1 MIREVDL
8 VSYLP
13 PFLAEYKE
21 IRAALAAEDP
31 EFRIIWEAADRVLWN
46 EFIATADEFGVS
58 RYEKLLGI
66 TPYEKEQLESRRNRV
81 MARWFTR
88 IPYTIRALIE
98 KMALLCPKNDF
109 EIRFPV
115 LGAYKLDAIVSID
128 PDTEPLLSDICDL
141 LEEFI
146 PANLIYQATGRI
158 ERKKTLKI
166 RVGNA
171 RGICV
176 RIKAEPDKR
185 NSRVSRTIDIKAG
198 IGTLYYTKTTYWPEE
213 E

>member
-31 EFRIIWEAADRVLWN
+31 EFRIIWEAADRVLRN

-88 IPYTIRALIE
+88 IP
-98 KMALLCPKNDF
+98 
-109 EIRFPV
+109 
-115 LGAYKLDAIVSID
+115 
-128 PDTEPLLSDICDL
+128 
-141 LEEFI
+141 
-146 PANLIYQATGRI
+146 
-158 ERKKTLKI
+158 
-166 RVGNA
+166 
-171 RGICV
+171 
-176 RIKAEPDKR
+176 
-185 NSRVSRTIDIKAG
+185 
-198 IGTLYYTKTTYWPEE
+198 
-213 E
+213 

>member
-1 MIREVDL
+1 
-8 VSYLP
+8 
-13 PFLAEYKE
+13 
-21 IRAALAAEDP
+21 
-31 EFRIIWEAADRVLWN
+31 
-46 EFIATADEFGVS
+46 
-58 RYEKLLGI
+58 
-66 TPYEKEQLESRRNRV
+66 
-81 MARWFTR
+81 
-88 IPYTIRALIE
+88 
-98 KMALLCPKNDF
+98 
-109 EIRFPV
+109 
-115 LGAYKLDAIVSID
+115 
-128 PDTEPLLSDICDL
+128 